1 MKKFLSIFLAILL
14 LMIPTVIHADDT
26 IPYSYVLMEG
36 STSTLLY
43 SDNGNAFYRPFHS
56 AKLMTLLLTVE
67 AIYRGELSYDSI
79 VTVSANANSQQ
90 GAQIWL
96 SVGEEIS
103 VHELILAITVGN
115 ANDASIALAE
125 AVCKSEDDFLRLMNK
140 RAKELGM
147 INTKYADVTGLS
159 YNGTTTACD
168 IAILASE
175 LTKYDELSEYFNTW
189 LTYVRNGQTQL
200 VNTNRLIKS
209 YIPLTGMKAYYGDDC
224 LNCLIATAQKDGLT
238 MVCVIV
244 GEPDEYERF
253 STARDKL
260 NAGFSSYS
268 LYKLKRDKFICEDV
282 AISKGVDN
290 SVKTRLGDISSFVI
304 RKSREEDIE
313 ISAEY
318 YDDLVA
324 PIYEGSEVGRFIFTI
339 DDEEIFSLP
348 IVASHDVKKRSFFSS
363 FAKLLREIF
372 SM

>member
-1 MKKFLSIFLAILL
+1 MKKFLCIILAISL
-14 LMIPTVIHADDT
+14 LMIPIDIRADST
-26 IPYSYVLMEG
+26 APYSYVLMEG

-43 SDNGNAFYRPFHS
+43 SDNGNAVFRPFHS

-67 AIYRGELSYDSI
+67 AIYRGDLSYDTV

-125 AVCKSEDDFLRLMNK
+125 AVSKSEDDFLRLMNE
-140 RAKELGM
+140 RAEELGM
-147 INTKYADVTGLS
+147 INTEYADVTGVS

-168 IAILASE
+168 IALLASE
-175 LTKYDELSEYFNTW
+175 LTKYPELTEYFNTW
-189 LTYVRNGQTQL
+189 LTYVRDSKTQL

-238 MVCVIV
+238 MVCVIL
-244 GEPDEYERF
+244 GESDEYERF

-260 NAGFSSYS
+260 NAGFSSYT
-268 LYKLKRDKFICEDV
+268 LYRPKAEKFICEDV
-282 AISKGVDN
+282 TISKGVD
-290 SVKTRLGDISSFVI
+290 SSAKTRLGEISPFII

-313 ISAEY
+313 ITAEY
-318 YDDLVA
+318 YNGLTA
-324 PIYEGSEVGRFIFTI
+324 PIYEGSEVGRFIFLI
-339 DDEEIFSLP
+339 DGDEIFSLP
-348 IVASHDVKKRSFFSS
+348 IVASQDVKKRGFFSS
-363 FAKLLREIF
+363 LAKLLREII